1 MRRAVA
7 AAFLLGSL
15 VLVLTGCGTGGVV
28 EEGSVSN
35 GKALFNGAGTCSS
48 CHTLAHAGAQGKIGP
63 NLDAA
68 FAVMRDEKY
77 PLSDIRNIVAMQ
89 IKYPNTNPA
98 TGAPGMPAHLVKGS
112 DVADVASYVA
122 CAAGI
127 PVHAAVAAGCGAAG
141 AGTGAGGGGG
151 GGSGGGG
158 GNATD
163 GKAIFSSAGCVSC
176 HTLKAAGATGKVGPN
191 LDQSKIDEAGAIKQ
205 VTNGGGVM
213 PAFKGQLSD
222 AQIKAV
228 AHFVVTSRSP

>member
-1 MRRAVA
+1 VRHAFT

-15 VLVLTGCGTGGVV
+15 VLVLSGCGTGGVA
-28 EEGSVSN
+28 EPGSVSN
-35 GKALFNGAGTCSS
+35 GKTLFTGAGTCSS

-77 PLSDIRNIVAMQ
+77 PLSTIRNIVAMQ
-89 IKYPNTNPA
+89 IKYPNTEPA

-112 DVADVASYVA
+112 DVDDVASYVA

-127 PVHAAVAAGCGAAG
+127 PVKAAVDAGCGSAG
-141 AGTGAGGGGG
+141 ASTGGGGG
-151 GGSGGGG
+151 GGGGK
-158 GNATD
+158 ATD

-176 HTLKAAGATGKVGPN
+176 HTLKAAGATGTVGPN
-191 LDQSKIDEAGAIKQ
+191 LDQSKIDEAGAIHQ

-213 PAFKGQLSD
+213 PAFKGQLSEE
-222 AQIKAV
+222 QIKAV
-228 AHFVVTSRSP
+228 AHFVVTSRG